1 MKIPEIKISVKY
13 DKAKQ
18 SELYK
23 ISCSKDIYE
32 LAKKV
37 FNADTIQWTEEQIL
51 FCLNRANNVVGFYKV
66 SSGGTTATLCDTKV
80 ILTIALNCCAQSII
94 LVHNHPSG
102 NLKPSEGDITVSKKV
117 KEAANLLD
125 ITLLDHIIISEE
137 GYFSCADTGI
147 I

>member
-23 ISCSKDIYE
+23 ISSSKDIYK

-37 FNADTIQWTEEQIL
+37 FNADTIQWTEEQIM

-66 SSGGTTATLCDTKV
+66 SSGGTSGTICDTKV
-80 ILTIALNCCAQSII
+80 ILTIALNCCAHTII

-102 NLKPSEGDITVSKKV
+102 NIKPSENDIAVSKKV
-117 KEAANLLD
+117 KDAAKLLD
-125 ITLLDHIIISEE
+125 MQLLDHIIIAEE
-137 GYFSCADTGI
+137 NYFSCADNGI